1 MWYVIRVNSGREEE
15 ALLFMRTIIDLEGIG
30 RAFIPKVTRKRK
42 RRDGWKDVV
51 YALVPG
57 YIFFESE
64 IPEQLFF
71 ELKKVPKRTDLL
83 RIDEDIL
90 SVSPKEE
97 VFIKALLDPDDMV
110 TVSTG
115 HKEGDEVI
123 IDKGPLVGKEA
134 LIKDIDI
141 HKRKAVIAT
150 EMFGRIMELT
160 VGLEVLP

>member
-30 RAFIPKVTRKRK
+30 RAFIPRVTRKRK
-42 RRDGWKDVV
+42 RRDGWKEVL
-51 YALVPG
+51 YTLVPG

-64 IPEQLFF
+64 IPEKLFF

-90 SVSPKEE
+90 SVSPREE
-97 VFIKALLDPDDMV
+97 GFIKALLDPEDV
-110 TVSTG
+110 VAVSTG
-115 HKEGDEVI
+115 HKEGDKVI

-141 HKRKAVIAT
+141 HKRRAVIAT
-150 EMFGRIMELT
+150 EMFGRILELT